1 MEALSLEDTIRKRI
15 IRILLESKTPL
26 TAREIAEL
34 AGIDPVTGEH
44 EVYIHLKHIAKSL
57 RRSHGGR
64 AVLYMIPPRCR
75 NCGYVFTDL
84 DSPKKPSK
92 CPMCKSQRIEP
103 PRFYIEAED

>member
-1 MEALSLEDTIRKRI
+1 
-15 IRILLESKTPL
+15 
-26 TAREIAEL
+26 
-34 AGIDPVTGEH
+34 
-44 EVYIHLKHIAKSL
+44 
-57 RRSHGGR
+57 GR